1 MPLPIVYK
9 VKLPRA
15 ALLNMP
21 KQRSSALLRVG
32 LFMNELN
39 WLVRLLLIAR
49 IPNSVSEP
57 ERRAT
62 ISLAMLIVKLLAGKM
77 HEGWGKL
84 CNGINDLV
92 DASLS
97 AEERDIQGQLST
109 RLAKGSIIQGLRN
122 RHAFHYSA
130 DLSISDLEML
140 PLSDDELVVYM
151 SENHGHNLFHLS
163 ELAAIASLH
172 GWVGKRD
179 AGESFEAAMEEVVKV
194 AGLYSDY
201 LYAVVIA
208 LLGNEL
214 IEQLNPERVY
224 EGSDRVAAAGR
235 IMFFELPEDE

>member
-57 ERRAT
+57 EHRAT
-62 ISLAMLIVKLLAGKM
+62 ISLALLIVKLLAGKM

-84 CNGINDLV
+84 RNSINDLV

-97 AEERDIQGQLST
+97 AEGRDIQRQLAT

-130 DLSISDLEML
+130 DLSVSDLEIL
-140 PLSDDELVVYM
+140 PWSDDELVVYM
-151 SENHGHNLFHLS
+151 SECHGHNLFHLS

-172 GWVGKRD
+172 GLAGKSD
-179 AGESFEAAMEEVVKV
+179 ASESFEAVMEEVVKV

-201 LYAVVIA
+201 LYAIVIA
-208 LLGNEL
+208 LLGDEL
-214 IEQLNPERVY
+214 IEQLNPERIC
-224 EGSDRVAAAGR
+224 EESDKVAAAGR
-235 IMFFELPEDE
+235 IMFFELPENE